1 MRYINDTC
9 VAAAF
14 RLLRQKGL
22 KISAAESCTGGMFT
36 KLLTDFAGSSEVLD
50 LSMVTYANGA
60 KVKFLGVP
68 QEDID
73 AHGVVSREVAA
84 KMAEGICKAFGA
96 DVGVGITGIAGPG
109 GGSDEKPVGLVW
121 TAVHYKGKTHTC
133 ALRLSGSRGDIRE
146 KTCLCV
152 YTHICDILSRE

>member
-1 MRYINDTC
+1 MRYINGAC
-9 VAAAF
+9 IAEAF
-14 RLLRQKGL
+14 KRLRQRGL
-22 KISAAESCTGGMFT
+22 KLSAAESCTGGMFT
-36 KLLTDFAGSSEVLD
+36 KLLTDFAGSSDVLD

-73 AHGVVSREVAA
+73 AYGVVSREVAI

-109 GGSDEKPVGLVW
+109 GGSTEKPVGLVW
-121 TAVHYKGKTHTC
+121 TAVHYNGQTHTC
-133 ALRLSGSRGDIRE
+133 ALRLSGSRDDIRK

-152 YTHICDILSRE
+152 YANICDILN

>member
-1 MRYINDTC
+1 MRYFDNACIEK
-9 VAAAF
+9 AF
-14 RLLRQKGL
+14 GLLREKGL

-36 KLLTDFAGSSEVLD
+36 KLLTDFAGSSEVLE

-60 KVKFLGVP
+60 KVKFLGVA

-73 AHGVVSREVAA
+73 AHGVVSREVASG
-84 KMAEGICKAFGA
+84 MAEGICKAFGA

-109 GGSDEKPVGLVW
+109 GGSKEKPVGLVW
-121 TAVHYKGKTHTC
+121 TAVHYRGKTHTC
-133 ALRLSGSRGDIRE
+133 ALRLSGSRDDIRR

-152 YTHICDILSRE
+152 YEKLCALLQSD